1 MLPFYIHKNLRFPDG
16 FSSYREKKLVGNE
29 LIKKINQNVRLSWA
43 SNFFIISSINYS
55 FIHFLEIKKLL
66 KTVTFTVIIA
76 FPQCLKIVLIT
87 TTSTIDKDLT

>member
-1 MLPFYIHKNLRFPDG
+1 MLPFYIPKNLRFPDG

-76 FPQCLKIVLIT
+76 FSQCLKIVLIT